1 MPILGRVKDQMLRT
15 ALLEDLNRLA
25 CAEAQD
31 SYRDDASRAREAL
44 ETLRWI
50 DTTQL
55 ESYLRDGW
63 IDRDEVV
70 LIERLVLFAQD
81 RLARIPEHAD
91 PIEFTRAD
99 PGWYAVRG
107 RALETL
113 VALDGFIDLGVPGW
127 GRQYRR
133 HP

>member
-1 MPILGRVKDQMLRT
+1 MLGT

-31 SYRDDASRAREAL
+31 RHAGDRVRSREAL
-44 ETLRWI
+44 ETLGWI

-55 ESYLRDGW
+55 ERYGRDGW
-63 IDRDEVV
+63 LERDEVV
-70 LIERLVLFAQD
+70 LIERLVQFTRE
-81 RLARIPEHAD
+81 RLPRIPENAD

-99 PGWYAVRG
+99 PGWYAVRD

-113 VALDGFIDLGVPGW
+113 VALDGFIDLGIPGW

-133 HP
+133 GRT

>member
-1 MPILGRVKDQMLRT
+1 MLRT

-25 CAEAQD
+25 CVEAQD
-31 SYRDDASRAREAL
+31 YAGDPLRAREAL

-55 ESYLRDGW
+55 EGYCRDGW
-63 IDRDEVV
+63 LGPDEVA
-70 LIERLVLFAQD
+70 LIERLVLFAQE
-81 RLARIPEHAD
+81 RLSRIPAQAD

-99 PGWYAVRG
+99 PGWYAVRE

-113 VALDGFIDLGVPGW
+113 VALDGFINLGVPGW
-127 GRQYRR
+127 GRQHRR
-133 HP
+133 GS